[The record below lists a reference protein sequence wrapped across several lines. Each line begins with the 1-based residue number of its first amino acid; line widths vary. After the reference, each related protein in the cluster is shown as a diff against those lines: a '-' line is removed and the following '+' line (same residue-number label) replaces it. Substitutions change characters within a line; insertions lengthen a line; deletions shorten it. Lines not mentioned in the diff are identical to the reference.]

1 MKATTILL
9 AAVLSI
15 QISVLFAGN
24 KETTP
29 TENTESASLN
39 INQLAPV
46 TPEEATFEEGI
57 ETVVSAFDFSRLAP
71 VTPEEAGFTDIV
83 PEKNIDLTI
92 LAPVT
97 PAEAEF
103 NDNSEELS
111 AGLRSLEPV
120 TPAEADF
127 E

>member
-1 MKATTILL
+1 MKTTTILL

-46 TPEEATFEEGI
+46 TPEEATFEEGM
-57 ETVVSAFDFSRLAP
+57 ETVASAFDFSILAP

-103 NDNSEELS
+103 NDIVEDPRTDLS
-111 AGLRSLEPV
+111 SLMPV

>member
-1 MKATTILL
+1 MKTTTILL

-46 TPEEATFEEGI
+46 TPEEATFEEGM
-57 ETVVSAFDFSRLAP
+57 ETVFPAFGFSRLAP

-103 NDNSEELS
+103 NDNSEEMCDDFS
-111 AGLRSLEPV
+111 SLTPE

>member
-1 MKATTILL
+1 MKTTAILI

-46 TPEEATFEEGI
+46 TPEEASFEEVM
-57 ETVVSAFDFSRLAP
+57 ETVVSVFDFSRLAP

-103 NDNSEELS
+103 NEVVDETSPDLS
-111 AGLRSLEPV
+111 SLMPA